1 MENKNSSLSEE
12 SQTVSKTSEPS
23 YIKGKEEIT
32 KFEIKIEEDK
42 YSINKPRKV
51 TITARIINDWS
62 TKNSKWKSFSRGY
75 L

>member
-1 MENKNSSLSEE
+1 MENKNKSLSEE
-12 SQTVSKTSEPS
+12 SLAVSKTSEPP

-42 YSINKPRKV
+42 YSINKPRRV
-51 TITARIINDWS
+51 TIIARIINDWS